1 MTLLLLVLLPLFVLP
16 APLLLRSRPVL
27 ATIATLIAPI
37 VIVALIFPWVIPV
50 FSGQTLISTFE
61 WIPSLGLSIA
71 FRLDALAMLFVL
83 LISVIG
89 ITVIFYAYLYF
100 AGKPEASRFYAMI
113 LAFMAA
119 MLGIVTSENLLFLLI
134 FWELTSLISFLLIG
148 FYGHKQASRRGA
160 RLSLFITGGG
170 GLALLAAIL
179 LIGKVVGSLQIS
191 DILQSRD
198 LLQQHAY
205 FPWILALFLL
215 GVFSKSAQF
224 PFHLWLPHAMSAPTP
239 VSAYLHSATMVK
251 AGIFLMMRLYPVFS
265 GSDLWFYYVVP
276 IGFITLLVGAFVAIF
291 MHDIKGLLAYST
303 ISHLGLITLLLGY
316 GSTATLSVAVFHL
329 INHALFKAPLFMMA
343 GTIDKAT
350 GTRDLRQINGLFHFY
365 PMLALLS
372 FIPIASM
379 AGLPYLNGYMSK
391 KLFIV
396 ESLAVHQDG
405 MLAVIIPVLA
415 VLAAAISVGYAI
427 RLFHNTFFNGKP
439 RELPHWPLPPL
450 NRLIYLPLV
459 FFASLCVLIG
469 LWPEWV
475 VSVVVDPVVVSSQ
488 ASSLYFIE
496 LPPYD
501 LSVLDSGWLTW
512 ISLLTFAGG
521 AALYSAR
528 KVLFAWHDSLPT
540 VDAKEI
546 FETGMLWL
554 ISRAQEAVHLVE
566 NGSLQR
572 YLIYIFIAA
581 LLLTAWPLMQLRQWQ
596 GDLALMPIDPMSA
609 GAIVLMMVMAVSV
622 AVLHRQRLIA
632 LLFTGATGLLI
643 TVGFARF
650 SAPDLALTQFSVE
663 VMAIFIMMLALSF
676 LPQTSPEEKKRYRI
690 RRDAVIAS
698 IAGVGIAVL
707 SFAVMTR
714 PQQTISSF
722 FLENSVS
729 GGGGTNVVNVILVDF
744 RGFDTFGEI
753 TVLAIAALAVFALTR
768 NLRLKG
774 RVSESVQAEAWH
786 GYAQPYPLILRTLA
800 RPLLPMA
807 LLVSAYIFLRG
818 HNLPGGGFIAGLITA
833 AALSLQYVAC
843 GIRWAQVR
851 MLTQFRPLI
860 GLGLL
865 IAGLTGLGSLLFDHP
880 FLTSWFSYFY
890 LPVIGKFELATAL
903 LFDLG
908 VYATVVGA
916 TLLILSNLGRLMT
929 IHGPGKEI
937 G

>member
-1 MTLLLLVLLPLFVLP
+1 MSLLLILSLPLIFTP
-16 APLLLRSRPVL
+16 APLFLRQHTRLAAFLTLIVPVL
-27 ATIATLIAPI
+27 ILTIIAPQVSSI
-37 VIVALIFPWVIPV
+37 LAGNTLL
-50 FSGQTLISTFE
+50 FSIDWLPTLGISF
-61 WIPSLGLSIA
+61 SL
-71 FRLDALAMLFVL
+71 RLDSLALLFVV

-89 ITVIFYAYLYF
+89 ITVIFYAHLYF
-100 AGKPEASRFYAMI
+100 SGKPDSCRFYAMI

-119 MLGIVTSENLLFLLI
+119 MLGIVMSENLLFLLI

-148 FYGHKQASRRGA
+148 FYGSKQASRRGA

-179 LIGKVVGSLQIS
+179 LIGSVVGSFQITDVIGAS
-191 DILQSRD
+191 ELIQK
-198 LLQQHAY
+198 HAY
-205 FPWILALFLL
+205 FPWILTLFLL

-251 AGIFLMMRLYPVFS
+251 AGIFLMMRLFPVFS
-265 GSDLWFYYVVP
+265 SSELWFYYVVP
-276 IGFITLLVGAFVAIF
+276 IGFMTLLVGAFVAIF

-316 GSTATLSVAVFHL
+316 GSSAALSIAVFHL
-329 INHALFKAPLFMMA
+329 LNHAIFKAPLFMMA
-343 GTIDKAT
+343 GTLDKAT
-350 GTRDLRQINGLFHFY
+350 GTRDLRQINGLFRYY
-365 PMLALLS
+365 PILTVLS
-372 FIPIASM
+372 FVPIAAM

-396 ESLAVHQDG
+396 ESLAIEKEG
-405 MLAVIIPVLA
+405 GIALIIALLAIV
-415 VLAAAISVGYAI
+415 AAAISVGYAI

-439 RELPHWPLPPL
+439 CELPNWPLPKL
-450 NRLIYLPLV
+450 CNWIYLPLS
-459 FFASLCVLIG
+459 FFASLCIFIG

-475 VSVVVDPVVVSSQ
+475 MSVIIDPVVISAQ
-488 ASSLYFIE
+488 ATQVLFIE
-496 LPPYD
+496 LAPYD
-501 LSVLDSGWLTW
+501 MSVLNNSWLTLVS
-512 ISLLTFAGG
+512 IITFAGG

-528 KVLFAWHDSLPT
+528 KFLFSWHETLPT
-540 VDAKEI
+540 VDAKDI
-546 FETGMLWL
+546 FEKSMLWL

-572 YLIYIFIAA
+572 YLIYIFLAA
-581 LLLTAWPLMQLRQWQ
+581 LVLTAWPLFQLKQWR
-596 GDLALMPIDPMSA
+596 GDSELMPIDPMSA
-609 GAIVLMMVMAVSV
+609 GAIVLMMLMAVSV

-676 LPQTSPEEKKRYRI
+676 LPQHSPEEQKRYRV
-690 RRDAVIAS
+690 RRDTAIACVAGLGIS
-698 IAGVGIAVL
+698 II

-722 FLENSVS
+722 FLENSVT

-774 RVSESVQAEAWH
+774 RANASIQHESWH

-860 GLGLL
+860 GVGLM
-865 IAGLTGLGSLLFDHP
+865 IAGLTGVGSLVFDYP
-880 FLTSWFSYFY
+880 FLTSWFGYFY
-890 LPVIGKFELATAL
+890 FPVIGKFELATAL

-908 VYATVVGA
+908 VYLTV
-916 TLLILSNLGRLMT
+916 
-929 IHGPGKEI
+929 
-937 G
+937 